1 VPNGGEGRRDSHVLL
16 PLTVGGMSTAARLP
30 FGRGARRQVGLA
42 RRPRGESRLGRGKFF
57 DRNFGGE
64 VFFFFLH
71 VEDFSP
77 F

>member
-1 VPNGGEGRRDSHVLL
+1 MPKGGEGGESLHVLL
-16 PLTVGGMSTAARLP
+16 PLAVGGMSTAARLP

-42 RRPRGESRLGRGKFF
+42 CRPRGESRRGRGKFF

-71 VEDFSP
+71 VEDFSH